1 MSRDTTNP
9 RAKYERLRAAHLTA
23 VRVALGAHVARVEWP
38 RERQSAPRVSR
49 IYSPLSRGLDFCNAG
64 PDCFSSRCAAPQ
76 VGSCPC
82 RAVLI

>member
-38 RERQSAPRVSR
+38 RERQYRLLGSVASTAR
-49 IYSPLSRGLDFCNAG
+49 YRGG
-64 PDCFSSRCAAPQ
+64 
-76 VGSCPC
+76 
-82 RAVLI
+82 